1 MNFINIFKATIS
13 LTVFFFVALGIFSH
27 LEPTLASAVTDTV
40 TVTQQVTSEITISA
54 PANVT
59 MLPAIAGMTGGT
71 GNGTATWTVATNDTL
86 GFSMGLMASTT
97 PALKFSSYSFA
108 DYTEAAAVPDFTWTV
123 AAADSEFGYTVEPA
137 TVADT
142 VLALKDNGTAC
153 GGTATLNAVDTCW
166 DGFTTSNVVVINR
179 SSITTSSGQAEV
191 VKFRAQS
198 GASHFQEEG
207 TYTATITATAVTN

>member
-1 MNFINIFKATIS
+1 MNLIKIFKTTIS
-13 LTVFFFVALGIFSH
+13 LTIFFFATLSIFAH
-27 LEPTLASAVTDTV
+27 LEPTLASAVTDSV
-40 TVTQQVTSEITISA
+40 TVTQVVTSEITISA

-59 MLPAIAGMTGGT
+59 MSPTIAGMTGGT
-71 GNGTATWTVATNDTL
+71 GNGSATWTVITNDTA
-86 GFSMGLMASTT
+86 GFNMGLMASTT
-97 PALKFSSYSFA
+97 AALKSGSYSFA

-123 AAADSEFGYTVEPA
+123 AATDSEFGYTVEPA

-153 GGTATLNAVDTCW
+153 GGTATLNAADTCW

-179 SSITTSSGQAEV
+179 SSITTSAGQAEV